1 MIRYSPLSIL
11 IFFLFTLFSG
21 VAQESIAEKDFTVRY
36 FSDRLELDFDKAKL
50 PSTLKVIDVFSNNE
64 IAIEKTSNPNFFVI
78 NSIKPSQFFKIEYT
92 LKDAKTSTLSTVIAS
107 KSASSGSINV
117 YFNHPVDTSFSQT
130 QAAVNLA
137 YTLDNM
143 LISYIDNCVATLDI
157 AIYNSYSPSAAA
169 GIAGAINAAYARGVQ
184 VRVIYDGGTS
194 SVMIPLLNSAIPTLA
209 SPTTSSYTIMH
220 NKFVIIDA
228 ICNNPFLSYVWTG
241 STNWTTA
248 QIDGPDKNNAIVIQD
263 QTLAAAYTLE
273 FEEMWGSATAT
284 PNTTLSKFGQYK
296 TDNTPHNFIIGGS
309 IVECYFSPSDG
320 TNSKIIGAVNSANT
334 DIEVAVMNFTR
345 SDVCSAILNKF
356 SSGVTNC
363 NVIVDSSNPLSN
375 QISNLQAGLLPN
387 HAVVDAASG
396 IMHHKFMVVD
406 NFNSASDP
414 LVLTGSHNWS
424 TSAETKNDENT
435 LIVHDANIANQYYQ
449 AFANVY
455 QAAGGI
461 IINPLANSEYQL
473 EDFKNLKII
482 PNPNN
487 GVFQL
492 YSNEIIDSLHI
503 RIYDVLGKLIQEKHY
518 TEFVNSIIDMTSEM
532 AGFYVM
538 EVNQSGNSFHYKI
551 VKK

>member
-64 IAIEKTSNPNFFVI
+64 IAIEKTTNPNYFII

-92 LKDAKTSTLSTVIAS
+92 LKDAKTSTLSTMIAS
-107 KSASSGSINV
+107 KSASSGTINV

-137 YTLDNM
+137 DTLDNM

-184 VRVIYDGGTS
+184 VRVIYDGSTS

-209 SPTTSSYTIMH
+209 SPTTSSYSIMH

-241 STNWTTA
+241 STNWTVA

-273 FEEMWGSATAT
+273 FEEMWGSSSAQ
-284 PNTTLSKFGQYK
+284 PNTTNSKFGQYK
-296 TDNTPHNFIIGGS
+296 TDNTPH
-309 IVECYFSPSDG
+309 
-320 TNSKIIGAVNSANT
+320 TSKIISSINSANS
-334 DIEVAVMNFTR
+334 DIEIAVMNFTR
-345 SDVCSAILNKF
+345 TDISSAIFNKYAA
-356 SSGVTNC
+356 SVTNI
-363 NVIVDSSNPLSN
+363 NVLVDSSNPTSN

-387 HAVVDAASG
+387 HAVVDAATG
-396 IMHHKFMVVD
+396 IMHHKFIVVD
-406 NFNSASDP
+406 NFDNNSDP
-414 LVLTGSHNWS
+414 QVLTGSHNWS

-461 IINPLANSEYQL
+461 IINPLANSENQL

-492 YSNEIIDSLHI
+492 FSSVPIDSLDI
-503 RIYDVLGKLIQEKHY
+503 KIYDVLGKLVQEKHF
-518 TEFVNSIIDMTSEM
+518 TEFVNSLIDMTSEM

-538 EVNQSGNSFHYKI
+538 EVNHDGNSFHYKI
-551 VKK
+551 VKN

>member
-21 VAQESIAEKDFTVRY
+21 VAQESIAEKDFMVRY
-36 FSDRLELDFDKAKL
+36 FSDRLELAFDKAKL

-64 IAIEKTSNPNFFVI
+64 IAIEKTTNPNYFII

-107 KSASSGSINV
+107 KSASSGTINV

-130 QAAVNLA
+130 QVAVNLA
-137 YTLDNM
+137 DTLDNM

-184 VRVIYDGGTS
+184 VRIIYDGSTS

-209 SPTTSSYTIMH
+209 SPTTSSYSIMH

-228 ICNNPFLSYVWTG
+228 NCNNPFLSYVWTG
-241 STNWTTA
+241 STNWTVA

-273 FEEMWGSATAT
+273 FEEMWGSSTAQ
-284 PNTTLSKFGQYK
+284 PNTTNSKFGQYK
-296 TDNTPHNFIIGGS
+296 TDNTPHNFIIGGRT
-309 IVECYFSPSDG
+309 VESYFSPSDG
-320 TNSKIIGAVNSANT
+320 TTSKIISSINSANS
-334 DIEVAVMNFTR
+334 DIEIAVMNFTR
-345 SDVCSAILNKF
+345 TDISSAIFNKYAA
-356 SSGVTNC
+356 GVTNI
-363 NVIVDSSNPLSN
+363 NVLVDSSNPTSN

-387 HAVVDAASG
+387 HAVVDAATG

-406 NFNSASDP
+406 NFDNNSDP
-414 LVLTGSHNWS
+414 QVLTGSHNWS

-461 IINPLANSEYQL
+461 IINPLANSENQL

-492 YSNEIIDSLHI
+492 FSSVPIDSLDI
-503 RIYDVLGKLIQEKHY
+503 KIYDVLGKLVQEKHF
-518 TEFVNSIIDMTSEM
+518 TEFVNSLIDMTSEM

-538 EVNQSGNSFHYKI
+538 EVNHDGNSFHYKI
-551 VKK
+551 VKN

>member
-21 VAQESIAEKDFTVRY
+21 VAQESIAEKDFMVRY
-36 FSDRLELDFDKAKL
+36 FSDRLELAFDKAKL

-64 IAIEKTSNPNFFVI
+64 IAIEKTTNPNYFII

-107 KSASSGSINV
+107 KSASSGTINV

-137 YTLDNM
+137 DTLDNM

-184 VRVIYDGGTS
+184 VRVIYDGSTS
-194 SVMIPLLNSAIPTLA
+194 SVMIPLLNSAIPALA
-209 SPTTSSYTIMH
+209 SPTTSSYSIMH

-228 ICNNPFLSYVWTG
+228 NCNNPFLSYVWTG
-241 STNWTTA
+241 STNWTVA

-273 FEEMWGSATAT
+273 FEEMWGSSTAQ
-284 PNTTLSKFGQYK
+284 PNTTNSKFGQYK
-296 TDNTPHNFIIGGS
+296 TDNTPHNFIIGGRT
-309 IVECYFSPSDG
+309 VESYFSPSDG
-320 TNSKIIGAVNSANT
+320 TTSKIISSINSANS
-334 DIEVAVMNFTR
+334 DIEIAVMNFTR
-345 SDVCSAILNKF
+345 TDISSAIFNKYAA
-356 SSGVTNC
+356 GVTNI
-363 NVIVDSSNPLSN
+363 NVLVDSSNPTSN

-387 HAVVDAASG
+387 HAVVDAATG

-406 NFNSASDP
+406 NFDNNSDP
-414 LVLTGSHNWS
+414 QVLTGSHNWS

-461 IINPLANSEYQL
+461 IINPLANSENQL

-482 PNPNN
+482 PNPHN

-492 YSNEIIDSLHI
+492 FSSVPIDSLDI
-503 RIYDVLGKLIQEKHY
+503 KIYDVLGKLVQEKHF
-518 TEFVNSIIDMTSEM
+518 TEFFNSLIDMTSEM

-538 EVNQSGNSFHYKI
+538 EVNHDGNSFHYKI
-551 VKK
+551 VKN

>member
-1 MIRYSPLSIL
+1 L

-64 IAIEKTSNPNFFVI
+64 IAIEKTTNPNYFII

-92 LKDAKTSTLSTVIAS
+92 LKDAKTSTLSTMIAS
-107 KSASSGSINV
+107 KSASSGTINV

-137 YTLDNM
+137 DTLDNM

-184 VRVIYDGGTS
+184 VRVIYDGSTS

-209 SPTTSSYTIMH
+209 SPTTSSYSIMH

-241 STNWTTA
+241 STNWTVA

-273 FEEMWGSATAT
+273 FEEMWGSSSAQ
-284 PNTTLSKFGQYK
+284 PNTTNSKFGQYK
-296 TDNTPHNFIIGGS
+296 TDNTPHNFIIGGRT
-309 IVECYFSPSDG
+309 VESYFSPSDG
-320 TNSKIIGAVNSANT
+320 TTSKIISSINSANS
-334 DIEVAVMNFTR
+334 DIEIAVMNFTR
-345 SDVCSAILNKF
+345 TDISSAIFNKYAA
-356 SSGVTNC
+356 SVTNI
-363 NVIVDSSNPLSN
+363 NVLVDSSNPTSN

-387 HAVVDAASG
+387 HAVVDAATG
-396 IMHHKFMVVD
+396 IMHHKFIVVD
-406 NFNSASDP
+406 NFDNNSDP
-414 LVLTGSHNWS
+414 QVLTGSHNWS

-461 IINPLANSEYQL
+461 IINPLANSENQL

-492 YSNEIIDSLHI
+492 FSSVPIDSLDI
-503 RIYDVLGKLIQEKHY
+503 KIYDVLGKLVQEKHF
-518 TEFVNSIIDMTSEM
+518 TEFVNSLIDMTSEM

-538 EVNQSGNSFHYKI
+538 EVNHDGNSFHYKI
-551 VKK
+551 VKN

>member
-11 IFFLFTLFSG
+11 IFFVFSIVSG
-21 VAQESIAEKDFTVRY
+21 FAQESIAEKDFTVRY
-36 FSDRLELDFDKAKL
+36 LPNRLELAFDNAKV
-50 PSTLKVIDVFSNNE
+50 PNSIKVTDVFSKKE
-64 IAIEKTSNPNFFVI
+64 VAIEKTASNNFFI
-78 NSIKPSQFFKIEYT
+78 IDSIKPSQFFKVEYT
-92 LKDAKTSTLSTVIAS
+92 LKDAKTTPSIVTIAS
-107 KSASSGSINV
+107 KSVSSGAINV

-130 QAAVNLA
+130 QDAVYLA
-137 YTLDNM
+137 DTLDNM

-194 SVMIPLLNSAIPTLA
+194 SLMIPHLNSSIPKLA
-209 SPTTSSYTIMH
+209 SPTSSTYSIMH

-248 QIDGPDKNNAIVIQD
+248 QIEGPDKNNAIVIQD

-309 IVECYFSPSDG
+309 VVECYFSPSDG
-320 TNSKIIGAVNSANT
+320 TNSKIIAAVNSANT
-334 DIEVAVMNFTR
+334 DLEVAVMNFTR
-345 SDVCSAILNKF
+345 SDVCTAILNKF
-356 SSGVTNC
+356 SSGITNC
-363 NVIVDSSNPLSN
+363 NVIVDSSNPMSN
-375 QISNLQAGLLPN
+375 QISNLQAGLSPN
-387 HAVVDAASG
+387 HAVIDTAPG

-424 TSAETKNDENT
+424 TAAETKNDENT

-449 AFANVY
+449 AFASVY
-455 QAAGGI
+455 LASGGI
-461 IINPLANSEYQL
+461 IVNPLSNTEYSV
-473 EDFKNLKII
+473 DSNLFQII
-482 PNPNN
+482 PNPTN
-487 GVFQL
+487 GIFEIA
-492 YSNEIIDSLHI
+492 SNKSINQFEF
-503 RIYDVLGKLIQEKHY
+503 RIFNVLGKLIKENQYATFSSCK
-518 TEFVNSIIDMTSEM
+518 IDLSMEN
-532 AGFYVM
+532 AGFYLL
-538 EVNQSGNSFHYKI
+538 ELNYDGKSYFYKV

>member
-1 MIRYSPLSIL
+1 VFSIV
-11 IFFLFTLFSG
+11 SG
-21 VAQESIAEKDFTVRY
+21 FAQESIAEKDFTVRY
-36 FSDRLELDFDKAKL
+36 LPNRLELAFDNAKA
-50 PSTLKVIDVFSNNE
+50 PNSIKVTDVFSKKE
-64 IAIEKTSNPNFFVI
+64 VAIEKTASTNFFI
-78 NSIKPSQFFKIEYT
+78 IDSIKPSQFFKVEYT
-92 LKDAKTSTLSTVIAS
+92 LKEAKTTPSIVTIAS
-107 KSASSGSINV
+107 KSVSSGAINV

-130 QAAVNLA
+130 QDAVYLA
-137 YTLDNM
+137 DTLDNM

-194 SVMIPLLNSAIPTLA
+194 SLMIPHLNSSIPKLA
-209 SPTTSSYTIMH
+209 SPTSSTYSIMH

-248 QIDGPDKNNAIVIQD
+248 QIEGPDKNNAIVIQD

-309 IVECYFSPSDG
+309 VVECYFSPSDG
-320 TNSKIIGAVNSANT
+320 TNSKIIAAVNSANT
-334 DIEVAVMNFTR
+334 DLEVAVMNFTR
-345 SDVCSAILNKF
+345 SDVCTAILNKF
-356 SSGVTNC
+356 SSGITNC
-363 NVIVDSSNPLSN
+363 NVIVDSSNPMSN
-375 QISNLQAGLLPN
+375 QISNLQAGLSPN
-387 HAVVDAASG
+387 HAVIDTAPG

-424 TSAETKNDENT
+424 TAAETKNDENT

-449 AFANVY
+449 AFASVY
-455 QAAGGI
+455 LASGGI
-461 IINPLANSEYQL
+461 IVNPLSNTENSV
-473 EDFKNLKII
+473 DSNLFQII
-482 PNPNN
+482 PNPTN
-487 GVFQL
+487 GIFEIA
-492 YSNEIIDSLHI
+492 SNKSINQFEF
-503 RIYDVLGKLIQEKHY
+503 RIFNVLGKLIKENQYATFSSCK
-518 TEFVNSIIDMTSEM
+518 IDLSMEN
-532 AGFYVM
+532 AGFYLL
-538 EVNQSGNSFHYKI
+538 ELNYDGKSYFYKV

>member
-11 IFFLFTLFSG
+11 IFFVFSIVSG
-21 VAQESIAEKDFTVRY
+21 FAQESIAEKDFTVRY
-36 FSDRLELDFDKAKL
+36 LPNRLELAFDNAKA
-50 PSTLKVIDVFSNNE
+50 PNSIKVTDVFSKKE
-64 IAIEKTSNPNFFVI
+64 VAIEKTTSNNFFI
-78 NSIKPSQFFKIEYT
+78 IDSIKPSQFFKVEYT
-92 LKDAKTSTLSTVIAS
+92 LKDAKTTPSIVTIAS
-107 KSASSGSINV
+107 KSVSSGAINV

-130 QAAVNLA
+130 QDAVYLA
-137 YTLDNM
+137 DTLDNM

-194 SVMIPLLNSAIPTLA
+194 SLMIPHLNSSIPKLA
-209 SPTTSSYTIMH
+209 SPTSSTYSIMH

-248 QIDGPDKNNAIVIQD
+248 QIEGPDKNNAIVIQD

-309 IVECYFSPSDG
+309 VVECYFSPSDG
-320 TNSKIIGAVNSANT
+320 TNSKIIAAVNSANT
-334 DIEVAVMNFTR
+334 DLEVAVMNFTR
-345 SDVCSAILNKF
+345 SDVCTAILNKF
-356 SSGVTNC
+356 SSGITNC
-363 NVIVDSSNPLSN
+363 NVIVDSSNPMSN
-375 QISNLQAGLLPN
+375 QISNLQAGLSPN
-387 HAVVDAASG
+387 HAVIDTAPG

-424 TSAETKNDENT
+424 TAAETKNDENT

-449 AFANVY
+449 AFASVY
-455 QAAGGI
+455 LASGGI
-461 IINPLANSEYQL
+461 IVNPLSNTENSV
-473 EDFKNLKII
+473 DSNLFQII
-482 PNPNN
+482 PNPTN
-487 GVFQL
+487 GIFEIA
-492 YSNEIIDSLHI
+492 SNKSINQFEF
-503 RIYDVLGKLIQEKHY
+503 RIFNVLGKLIKENQYATFSSCK
-518 TEFVNSIIDMTSEM
+518 IDLSMEN
-532 AGFYVM
+532 AGFYLL
-538 EVNQSGNSFHYKI
+538 ELNYDGKSYFYKV